1 MRKRE
6 VLRFLVIII
15 FSLVTGTAQ
24 YPVFADDGASLFSVS
39 PGTVENMNESTGG
52 DDYETAYQVGAFRK
66 IENAELFTKI
76 LLLQGF
82 YGEIRKKNVAESG
95 LWVVTVAKEQNPFID
110 REKELRDA
118 GYSPFPVKVVYK

>member
-6 VLRFLVIII
+6 VLGCLVIII
-15 FSLVTGTAQ
+15 CFLMTAAAQ
-24 YPVFADDGASLFSVS
+24 YPVFADEGGSLFSVS
-39 PGTVENMNESTGG
+39 SGIVENMNESTGG

-66 IENAELFTKI
+66 IENAESFTKN

-82 YGEIRKKNVAESG
+82 YGEVRKKNVAGSG

-118 GYSPFPVKVVYK
+118 GYSPFPVKVVY